1 MPVISQE
8 KYMLSPQMKN
18 KIREVWLKAF
28 EDLKR
33 HGVPYIY
40 TPHQLAGMY
49 AVASICYDEGN
60 HNPMIPDLLF
70 DRLCKWLYR
79 HFDEC
84 VESGADMLDRDLLHC
99 GSGVDTT
106 KFVKPYHEIAEV
118 LLGHACGCI
127 KCKSQKGDEPRG
139 GSINIPIPTP
149 TPEPE
154 PTLFDNTPS

>member
-1 MPVISQE
+1 
-8 KYMLSPQMKN
+8 MLSPKEKN
-18 KIREVWLKAF
+18 KIRDIWLKTF

-33 HGVPYIY
+33 HGIPYNF
-40 TPHQLAGMY
+40 TPRQLAGMY

-60 HNPMIPDLLF
+60 HSPMIPDSLF

-84 VESGADMLDRDLLHC
+84 VESGADKLDRDLLHC

-106 KFVKPYHEIAEV
+106 IFVEPYHKITEV

-127 KCKSQKGDEPRG
+127 KCKSRKSDGPKG
-139 GSINIPIPTP
+139 GSINIPIPPP
-149 TPEPE
+149 TNEPE
-154 PTLFDNTPS
+154 PNLFDNTPS